1 MNEPEPKELPLE
13 QQAELH
19 DAARMMLG
27 MIPPPTDGLEDGEP
41 VAA

>member
-1 MNEPEPKELPLE
+1 MNEPEPVELPEE
-13 QQAELH
+13 QQAELD

-27 MIPPPTDGLEDGEP
+27 MTPPPADPDDGEP